1 MQDKKQKNVA
11 NSSSVRVDVY
21 FILIPKISIIK
32 TDRNLDNMLRRLKR
46 QSKDW
51 RFFWSENKLKTNV
64 E

>member
-32 TDRNLDNMLRRLKR
+32 SDRNLDNMLRRLKR

>member
-1 MQDKKQKNVA
+1 MQDKKQKNDA

-32 TDRNLDNMLRRLKR
+32 TDENLDDKLKLLKH

-51 RFFWSENKLKTNV
+51 RFFLV
-64 E
+64 